1 MLLSHPGKLLLN
13 HLKNVFLIGDCILM
27 QKRIEFKSF
36 SEDKVCLLNML
47 NLLTHDL
54 GKATSY
60 FQEYIRSVNN
70 ATQKNDEKKRHGLLS
85 GVLAFKIVNTV
96 MEDESLAFLSYM
108 IVSKHHGELDD
119 FANFVSM
126 LSGDEKNV
134 TLLKQQFESIDREKL
149 QEVIRGLSIDFD
161 ISNYTVDEFE
171 KDIDYLTSRKVRN
184 KVKEL
189 MGFET
194 FLLIDFLFS
203 ILIFSD
209 KLEAIYNSENMSIE
223 DFIQKSTKRPELSS
237 DCVEKFKEV
246 LEIKNIRMAQW
257 RDKAY
262 ENVLCS
268 VESLP
273 LGEKILSINLPTGS
287 GKTLAALKAALRLK
301 ERLIVERGYN
311 PRIIYVLPFTS
322 IIEQNFDVFQEV
334 LATTDSNVLLKHHY
348 LSERAYRWER
358 EGERENYSDA
368 ISEHLVE
375 SWDSE
380 IVVSTFVQLLHS
392 IFTNKNRKLK
402 KFHNIVNSI
411 IILDEVQSIPHRYW
425 NLIREVFSA
434 MAKYLN
440 CHFIFMTATMPL
452 IFSEENKEIYELAKD
467 KRKYFEEFN
476 RIAID
481 ARRLSEKMTIDQY
494 KALLLEDICRYEE
507 DDFLIVMN
515 TIRTSIEI
523 YSFIKGEFE
532 DRAEIYYL
540 STNIIPKE
548 RLARIKNIK
557 NIKGLKDEKKRK
569 IIVSTQMIEAGVD
582 IDIDRVYRDFGP
594 MDSINQ
600 TAGRCNRE
608 WGDKKGVVTLVNLVN
623 ENHYDRPYAAY
634 IYDNVL
640 MEETKNALS
649 GYEVIEEKEIFNLAE
664 KYYRGLKNHGSDESE
679 NLLDCIKEL
688 RYREAFEYRRDDK
701 NSGAFELIRQ
711 EFKTV
716 DVFVEIDD
724 KATEVWQKYQSIK
737 QMRDRFERKRELNK
751 HKKDLYMYVLSLPE
765 FAVRKQ
771 VDIDEKDITFISR
784 EMVFNT
790 YDEDTGFMRDLER
803 DYFF

>member
-1 MLLSHPGKLLLN
+1 MLLSHPGKLLLD
-13 HLKNVFLIGDCILM
+13 HLRNVFLIGDSILM
-27 QKRIEFKSF
+27 QRKTGFNSF
-36 SEDKVCLLNML
+36 SHDEVRQLNRL

-60 FQEYIRSVNN
+60 FQDYIRSVDKNM
-70 ATQKNDEKKRHGLLS
+70 QKNDEKKRHGLLS
-85 GVLAFKIVNTV
+85 GVLSFKIVNTV
-96 MEDESLAFLSYM
+96 MKDESLAFLSY
-108 IVSKHHGELDD
+108 IVVSKHHGELDD
-119 FANFVSM
+119 FTKYISV
-126 LSGDEKNV
+126 LSGEEKNI
-134 TLLKQQFESIDREKL
+134 TLLTQQFESIDRGKL
-149 QEVIRGLSIDFD
+149 QEVITGLGIDFD
-161 ISNYTVDEFE
+161 ILDYTVDEFKE
-171 KDIDYLTSRKVRN
+171 DIDYLTSRKVR
-184 KVKEL
+184 KKLKEL
-189 MGFET
+189 MGFEA
-194 FLLIDFLFS
+194 FLLIDYLFS
-203 ILIFSD
+203 LLIFSD
-209 KLEAIYNSENMSIE
+209 KLEAIYNSENMNIE
-223 DFIQKSTKRPELSS
+223 DFIEKSTKRPKISY
-237 DCVEKFKEV
+237 DCVDKFKEG
-246 LEIKNIRMAQW
+246 LEIKNIRMAEW

-262 ENVLCS
+262 ENVLSS
-268 VESLP
+268 VENLR
-273 LGEKILSINLPTGS
+273 LEEKILSINLPTGS
-287 GKTLAALKAALRLK
+287 GKTLTALKAALRLK
-301 ERLIVERGYN
+301 ERISEEKGYS

-322 IIEQNFDVFQEV
+322 IIEQNFDVFQRV
-334 LATTDSNVLLKHHY
+334 LGTTESNVLLKHHY
-348 LSERAYRWER
+348 LSERVYQWER
-358 EGERENYSDA
+358 EGEREIYSDA
-368 ISEHLVE
+368 VSEHLVE

-392 IFTNKNRKLK
+392 IFTNRNRKLK

-425 NLIREVFSA
+425 NLVRETFSA
-434 MAKYLN
+434 MAKYLS

-467 KRKYFEEFN
+467 KRKYFEEFS
-476 RIAID
+476 RITID
-481 ARRLSEKMTIDQY
+481 AGRLAEKMTIDEY
-494 KALLLEDICRYEE
+494 KALLLDDIYRYEE

-515 TIRTSIEI
+515 TIRTSVEI
-523 YSFIKGEFE
+523 YSFIKEEFG
-532 DRAEIYYL
+532 DRVEIYYL

-548 RLARIKNIK
+548 RLERIKKIK
-557 NIKGLKDEKKRK
+557 MSKNRK

-608 WGDKKGVVTLVNLVN
+608 WGEKKGIVTLVNLVN
-623 ENHYDRPYAAY
+623 ESHHDRPYAAY

-649 GYEVIEEKEIFNLAE
+649 GLEMVEEKEIFSLAE
-664 KYYRGLKNHGSDESE
+664 KYYRGLKSHGSDESAK
-679 NLLDCIKEL
+679 LLDCIKEL
-688 RYREAFEYRRDDK
+688 RYREAFEGGKDDK
-701 NSGAFELIRQ
+701 NSGGFELIRQ
-711 EFKTV
+711 EFETV

-724 KATEVWQKYQSIK
+724 EATKAWQMYQRIK
-737 QMRDRFERKRELNK
+737 QMKDRFERKRELNK

-790 YDEDTGFMRDLER
+790 YDEDTGFMRDLEK

>member
-1 MLLSHPGKLLLN
+1 MLLSHPGKLLLE
-13 HLKNVFLIGDCILM
+13 HLKNVSLIGDCMLM
-27 QKRIEFKSF
+27 QKKTGFKSF
-36 SEDKVCLLNML
+36 SEDTVRQLNQL

-60 FQEYIRSVNN
+60 FQDYIKDVDNSPL
-70 ATQKNDEKKRHGLLS
+70 KNDEKKRHGLLS
-85 GVLAFKIVNTV
+85 GVLSFKIVREV
-96 MEDESLAFLSYM
+96 MEDECLAFLSYM
-108 IVSKHHGELDD
+108 VVSKHHGELDD
-119 FANFVSM
+119 FKNFVTV
-126 LSGDEKNV
+126 LNGDEKNIK
-134 TLLKQQFESIDREKL
+134 LLKEQFESIDRGKL
-149 QEVIRGLSIDFD
+149 QEVITGLGIDFD
-161 ISNYTVDEFE
+161 ISNYTTDKFE
-171 KDIDYLTSRKVRN
+171 EDIERLVSRKVRK

-189 MGFET
+189 LGFET
-194 FLLIDFLFS
+194 FLLVDYLFS
-203 ILIFSD
+203 LLIFSD
-209 KLEAIYNSENMSIE
+209 KLEAIYNSENMNIE
-223 DFIQKSTKRPELSS
+223 DFIEKTAKRPELSS
-237 DCVEKFKEV
+237 DCVEKYKEG
-246 LEIKNIRMAQW
+246 LKIKNIQMAQW
-257 RDKAY
+257 RERAY
-262 ENVLCS
+262 KDVLSC
-268 VESLP
+268 VNALR
-273 LGEKILSINLPTGS
+273 LDEKILSINLPTGS
-287 GKTLAALKAALRLK
+287 GKTLTALKAALRLK
-301 ERLIVERGYN
+301 ERLSGEKGYE

-322 IIEQNFDVFQEV
+322 IIEQNFDVFQKV
-334 LATTDSNVLLKHHY
+334 LGSTDSNVLLKHHY
-348 LSERAYRWER
+348 LSERVYKWEK
-358 EGERENYSDA
+358 EGERETYSDA
-368 ISEHLVE
+368 VSEHLVE

-392 IFTNKNRKLK
+392 IFTNRNRKLK

-425 NLIREVFSA
+425 NLVRETFIA

-440 CHFIFMTATMPL
+440 CYFIFMTATMPL
-452 IFSEENKEIYELAKD
+452 IFSEENKEIYELARD

-476 RIAID
+476 RITID
-481 ARRLSEKMTIDQY
+481 AGRLLEKMTIDEY
-494 KALLLEDICRYEE
+494 KKMLLDDIYSYEE

-523 YSFIKGEFE
+523 YKFIKKEFE
-532 DRAEIYYL
+532 DHAEIYYL

-548 RLARIKNIK
+548 RLERIEKIKESKN
-557 NIKGLKDEKKRK
+557 RK

-608 WGDKKGVVTLVNLVN
+608 WGDKKGVVTLVSLAN

-649 GYEVIEEKEIFNLAE
+649 DLERVEEREIFNLAE
-664 KYYRGLKNHGSDESE
+664 KYYRGLKNHGSDESQK
-679 NLLDCIKEL
+679 LLDCIKEL
-688 RYREAFEYRRDDK
+688 RYREAFECGKDNK
-701 NSGAFELIRQ
+701 NTEVFELIRQ

-724 KATEVWQKYQSIK
+724 EATKAWQKYQEIK
-737 QMRDRFERKRELNK
+737 TVKDRFERKRKLNR

-771 VDIDEKDITFISR
+771 VNIDEKDITFINR
-784 EMVFNT
+784 EMIFNT